1 MSTVAVRQA
10 MALHPLIAAPYKDL
24 VSKSV
29 ERWTKRSGH
38 QWAANRSKD
47 LIAYLLKIRAG
58 EDVAPIE
65 WFSRKFLAYAEQVS
79 RQGTFSKF
87 AQLIQVWRVFTVL
100 GQEKLDPRPDAVLK
114 FECSCVDPLPRREGT
129 LMFDSNDP
137 RAQIPWF
144 WVSEE
149 RSVQECLPEVRLPDV
164 IEVLN
169 PLALRSHDP
178 DGTLSREWEELVSD
192 SWTLQLHAGKMG
204 LTSSWPFAL
213 RQIPRL
219 DIMTSR
225 EKAHCQYG
233 YIGRVFCR
241 VQKDGKHRF
250 FYAPSQWQ
258 QFLLGPWAKSLYAAL
273 QRIPQDCTFDQG
285 KGVSK
290 VESWLREGK
299 KVYSFD
305 LSSATDR
312 FPLALSRQVLMD
324 LSRTP
329 NMRMWIDTFSILS
342 RIPAQAGYTGS
353 TLGMSGVQWKVGQ
366 PLGAIP
372 SFAVFALTHH
382 AVMRGLYSGDPTTCP
397 YVILGDDLV
406 IADEDLAAKYRSLM
420 HLLGVDISDTNYIKK
435 KIGEFAGRIIDS
447 TGWEYKLKYFHLNYR
462 TLLSM
467 ISLIGP
473 RAVRGLPATPLRN
486 VIALLPTPRTP
497 LGCNPGGFPKS
508 KVDDFLISYYA
519 SQREEDV
526 IGELWVDKPS
536 AVLARDSALRAV
548 APYPRLFDTTHAE
561 NPRGSSGVGYGG
573 APEGG
578 ARKGFSNWSWS
589 PYLSRSWLQR
599 VKRLAKAAALL

>member
-1 MSTVAVRQA
+1 MSTIAVRQA

-29 ERWTKRSGH
+29 ERWTKCSGH
-38 QWAANRSKD
+38 QWAAKRSKD
-47 LIAYLLKIRAG
+47 LIAYLLKLRAG

-65 WFSRKFLAYAEQVS
+65 WFSRRFLSYAEQVTL
-79 RQGTFSKF
+79 QGSFSKF
-87 AQLIQVWRVFTVL
+87 AQLIQVWRVFTAL
-100 GQEKLDPRPDAVLK
+100 GQENLDPSPDAVLK
-114 FECSCVDPLPRREGT
+114 FEHACIDPPPRREGT
-129 LMFDSNDP
+129 LVFDSNDP
-137 RAQIPWF
+137 RTQIPWI
-144 WVSEE
+144 WVSES

-164 IEVLN
+164 VEVRN
-169 PLALRSHDP
+169 PLALRSQDP
-178 DGTLSREWEELVSD
+178 DGELSLEWEELISD

-225 EKAHCQYG
+225 RKARCQYG
-233 YIGRVFCR
+233 YIGRVYCR

-258 QFLLGPWAKSLYAAL
+258 QFLLGPWANSLYANLAK
-273 QRIPQDCTFDQG
+273 IPQDCTFDQG
-285 KGVSK
+285 KGVSQ
-290 VESWLREGK
+290 VEQWLREGK

-342 RIPAQAGYTGS
+342 RIPAQAGYPGS

-366 PLGAIP
+366 PLGAVP

-382 AVMRGLYSGDPTTCP
+382 AVMRGLYSGDPTTAP

-406 IADEDLAAKYRSLM
+406 IADEALAAKYRECS
-420 HLLGVDISDTNYIKK
+420 HLLGVEISESKSLQGRL
-435 KIGEFAGRIIDS
+435 GEFAGRIIDS

-473 RAVRGLPATPLRN
+473 RAVRGLPPTPLRN
-486 VIALLPTPRTP
+486 VISLLPTPRTP
-497 LGCNPGGFPKS
+497 SGCNPGGFPKS
-508 KVDDFLISYYA
+508 KVDHFLVEYYA
-519 SQREEDV
+519 SQREFEPFR
-526 IGELWVDKPS
+526 ELWVDTSK
-536 AVLARDSALRAV
+536 AVLARDSALRAL
-548 APYPRLFDTTHAE
+548 APYPRLFDTADAE

-578 ARKGFSNWSWS
+578 TCKGSSNWGWS
-589 PYLSRSWLQR
+589 PYLSRAWLQR
-599 VKRLAKAAALL
+599 IKRLAKAARLV